1 MKAMGLQPQRLPTGA
16 KSYVAPGEGALRR
29 WIRTEVVRESP
40 VFREKPTLERRLAG
54 GNLQLGQPDT
64 NRCSRAE
71 KTRHDASG
79 EFARFAALRI
89 SLPTGSPLR
98 SASLLTF

>member
-71 KTRHDASG
+71 KPATMRPANSPDSRHS
-79 EFARFAALRI
+79 ESRCRRVAL
-89 SLPTGSPLR
+89 
-98 SASLLTF
+98 